1 MGTFKNKERMEI
13 EANNDP
19 PFRPFIIRRGVPK
32 TLIPEESK
40 VFDETVERNVRFI
53 QGANAFIILGL
64 SYESLK
70 LLYLHYAYRSECE
83 DFSYLI
89 LAIIFNNILWIV
101 WSFYAIKAIDS
112 RSSETV
118 GKYFLYIVI
127 ITLLRIATYGGT
139 HYVMKE
145 AVIDEQKWYCDA
157 VYQSAVYIFQGVAET
172 LFLPV
177 SYTHLTLPTIYSV

>member
-89 LAIIFNNILWIV
+89 LAIIFNNILWIFRDGWQILFV
-101 WSFYAIKAIDS
+101 HCHNNTSTHRHLRWNSLCNE
-112 RSSETV
+112 RSS
-118 GKYFLYIVI
+118 
-127 ITLLRIATYGGT
+127 
-139 HYVMKE
+139 H
-145 AVIDEQKWYCDA
+145 
-157 VYQSAVYIFQGVAET
+157 
-172 LFLPV
+172 
-177 SYTHLTLPTIYSV
+177 